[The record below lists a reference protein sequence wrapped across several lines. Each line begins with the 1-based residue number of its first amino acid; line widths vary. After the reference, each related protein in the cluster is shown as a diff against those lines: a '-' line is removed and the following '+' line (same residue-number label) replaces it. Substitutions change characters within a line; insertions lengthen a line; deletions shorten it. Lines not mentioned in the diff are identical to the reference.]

1 MNPRK
6 LLLAAGVPPEIGDR
20 FVQRFVIF
28 CPVVAWVPL
37 LLTDTYTKAYADR
50 LYIRLVEKLQ
60 QTEPSDRHSLLRNA
74 RLVLLYVDK
83 GDGNE
88 LHLFSQFGLEALVVP
103 FGSPETWQAPLDV
116 KNRKNRAI
124 NLLVRDG
131 QVALRHADVLLSI
144 IAREVDDRDNKTC
157 LLLPPRNFGRET
169 STIRDCVKEA
179 STKRETDA
187 GDEFKR
193 KLRSIS
199 DSTKS
204 ARTGGRSY
212 FVDEGGIVYQSPP
225 KARLR
230 HGMAP
235 VWNDA
240 GHDTTCVIRGRI
252 RFGASFDPAFHY
264 DCEIGK
270 RANRIFTSCHGAK
283 IPAKGRAHLNISPN
297 DNIR

>member
-1 MNPRK
+1 MRPK
-6 LLLAAGVPPEIGDR
+6 KFLLAAGVPPEIGDR
-20 FVQRFVIF
+20 FVQKFVAV
-28 CPVVAWVPL
+28 CPVAAWIPL
-37 LLTDTYTKAYADR
+37 LLTDTYTKAYSAR
-50 LYIRLVEKLQ
+50 LYTRLVEKLRK
-60 QTEPSDRHSLLRNA
+60 TEPSDRYSLLRNT

-88 LHLFSQFGLEALVVP
+88 SRLFSQFGLEALVVP
-103 FGSPETWQAPLDV
+103 FGNPETWQAPLDV
-116 KNRKNRAI
+116 ENRRNRAV

-131 QVALRHADVLLSI
+131 QAALRHADVLLSI

-179 STKRETDA
+179 STKRGTDA
-187 GDEFKR
+187 DDEFKR
-193 KLRSIS
+193 KLQAIS

-204 ARTGGRSY
+204 TRTGGQSY
-212 FVDEGGIVYQSPP
+212 FVGKGGIVYQSPP

-235 VWNDA
+235 VWDDA
-240 GHDTTCVIRGRI
+240 DHDTTCVIRGRI
-252 RFGASFDPAFHY
+252 RFGASFDPTFHY
-264 DCEIGK
+264 DCEIDK

-283 IPAKGRAHLNISPN
+283 IPAKGRVHLNISPN